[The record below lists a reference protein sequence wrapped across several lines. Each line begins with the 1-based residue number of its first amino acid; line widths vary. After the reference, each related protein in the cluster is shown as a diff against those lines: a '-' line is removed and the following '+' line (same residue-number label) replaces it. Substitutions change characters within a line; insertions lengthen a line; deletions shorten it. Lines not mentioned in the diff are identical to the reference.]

1 MGGNQDEDDFTL
13 SEIMIINKSDRVRR
27 KSVMHDNQVDM
38 D

>member
-27 KSVMHDNQVDM
+27 KSVKHDNQVDM